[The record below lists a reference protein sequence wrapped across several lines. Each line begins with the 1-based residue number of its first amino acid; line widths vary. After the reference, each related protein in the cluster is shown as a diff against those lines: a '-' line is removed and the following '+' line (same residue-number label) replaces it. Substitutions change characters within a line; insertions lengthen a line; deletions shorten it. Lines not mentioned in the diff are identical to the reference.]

1 MRIID
6 TFRIIVN
13 MQTPL
18 VEVFLIKLYDQ
29 IVLREFFIYEEMWKV
44 QVSG

>member
-29 IVLREFFIYEEMWKV
+29 IVLREILIYEEMCKV